1 MTKSKFLKL
10 KNTRLSNYIELRTN
24 RVLEIDDISS
34 EFSSSD
40 DSRELFSNILTIDS
54 VRNYNR
60 FLVQIID
67 TTKKQHQLT
76 ELITINDNNNIYTL
90 TKGSITTEDGND
102 LFADVYGF
110 VDTFNNMYLRFEPE
124 NPFEFDYDIKIL
136 RNEFLTRS
144 IGVNTVSIGYI
155 DIFANNALVL
165 PQTTSNILSL
175 NVNEYSS
182 VHASL
187 NIINANLEYKSYV
200 EIYLTHDGENTYLS
214 EFYFDD
220 IDQYNGRYIGSFTSY
235 ISGGIL
241 KLDFVNDTPSD
252 TISVRCRNVGFG
264 STSIGSGIYRFK
276 SDNEPDGIE
285 RSATY
290 ESNISYTNSGIPGV
304 VISLNKNL
312 FSSIKSLVR
321 VSVGDTTALHQ
332 LLTIHDGDR
341 VHVSQYPFLSIGST
355 SGIGTFGGEY
365 LGNNVQIK
373 FYPDPEFSGNI
384 EILSFNENI
393 YKLLDIGNEY
403 KPLEYLPNSES
414 IVTSSFFGTN
424 LETINKTN
432 FEMRY
437 NGVPIFSKKFNPA
450 NTSVLNKE
458 TGLFNINNHFFS
470 TEEELIYT
478 PKSSF
483 LDIDA
488 SAVGIGLTLSY
499 TGIVTDRLPDRV
511 YAIKI
516 NNDQFKIA
524 TRKEYA
530 QAGIFV
536 TFTSSGEGNAHE
548 FEMVKKNEKSLITV
562 NDLTQYPLAYTSL
575 AYNLSEN
582 GGQISAAS
590 SVFSLSGISSINP
603 TDLLKINDEYMYVTN
618 VGLGTT
624 SIGPITFVGD
634 FSLVEVSRGFV
645 GTSATTHLDGDLA
658 RIYRGSYNIVG
669 NEIHFTNPPRGSSFY
684 VSDLDFSNLIRNKA
698 TFNGRVFLRQR
709 YDTNTIYDNISEKF
723 TGLDKSYTLTVEGN
737 NTVGLGTSG
746 GNGIVFINSI
756 FQTPT
761 TLNNTDNNFEIIEDT
776 NAGITSISFTGIT
789 DENGDIIISESDVNQ
804 NQLPRGGLIVSL
816 GSTAGL
822 GYAPLVGASVTAVL
836 NQFGAIVGFGTTSQF
851 GSGYISPVSIGVT
864 QNGHSGTEAIIT
876 ANVGAGGTLSLNI
889 INAGSGYTNPIIRI
903 PSPSY
908 ENLPVVGV
916 SRLGIGQT
924 TETGTGLLMTMET
937 SPSESKPISGRNAD
951 ASNLILRNSQLI
963 AEVSVGRTLD
973 NYPGFSIP
981 GGNQKCID
989 DIIGI
994 LRSLT
999 YNLSYGGN
1007 DQIYDAAKIY
1017 VDNDYLSGE
1026 EEESIY
1032 AYEQVK
1038 LLAIQVMRNEP
1049 IDIGGYSVLD
1059 QYFDLTIEG
1068 DISGIPGV
1076 YNPGDCSDVE
1086 SAIASFVGIVT
1097 TAIDTGN
1104 LPTRTISP
1112 ASLFEISSFKISR
1125 NGYGFRRG
1133 DVFKPVGLV
1142 TDANLSQ
1149 PLKEFELTVLDIFN
1163 DSFGAWQFG
1172 ELNYIDSIKNF
1183 QDGKRTRFPLFY
1195 NSGLLSF
1202 EVDESNPDSQLI
1214 DLDSV
1219 LVIFVNGILQIPKKS
1234 YQFNGGTSF
1243 RFNVPPK
1250 PEDNIAIFFYIGT
1263 ENEDSVQIIVSE
1275 SLRIGDQVQVLS
1287 NNELITTTISQNKR
1301 TITDIAS
1308 SDKIETSLYTGP
1320 GIDDANE
1327 KPISWIKQKRD
1338 LLINGENVFK
1348 SRDSLE
1354 PQIYPTS
1361 RVIKSFGNNDT
1372 EIFVDN
1378 IDLFSY
1384 DNDNPSVNNF
1394 DLLLSH
1400 QNDDIFP
1407 AGAIPVVSSNG
1418 TIQNLIITNPGSGYI
1433 GTSVEV
1439 KFSNPTQ
1446 IGGITA
1452 RAFLSISN
1460 GQVSL
1465 PATITN
1471 PGSGYSQDNPPQVII
1486 EYPKP
1491 SIEYL
1496 SESKGIVGFNA
1507 DILSIDVGPGINTNL
1522 GLKFEFYR
1530 SSGGLSQLQVG
1541 YPIYVFNTL
1550 VGNGTISIL
1559 SDDSEIIGIGTTCL
1573 DNIYYVSAFDVN
1585 TGIATCN
1592 ISSTTN
1598 ITGITT
1604 SGAIN
1609 SPVGKMSWGRISGF
1623 NRSENPLTINING
1636 NTTSSGLSTYP
1647 VVQRRGYGLRDTGS
1661 IKKAIKSI

>member
-34 EFSSSD
+34 EFSSAE

-67 TTKKQHQLT
+67 TSRNQHQLT
-76 ELITINDNNNIYTL
+76 ELITINDNKNIYTL
-90 TKGSITTEDGND
+90 TKGSITTEEGND
-102 LFADVYGF
+102 LFADLYGF
-110 VDTFNNMYLRFEPE
+110 NDSFNNMYLRFEPE
-124 NPFEFDYDIKIL
+124 NPFDFNYDIKIL
-136 RNEFLTRS
+136 KNEFLTRS
-144 IGVNTVSIGYI
+144 IGINTVSVGFI
-155 DIFANNALVL
+155 DLFANNAVVL

-187 NIINANLEYKSYV
+187 NIINTNLEYKSYV

-220 IDQYNGRYIGSFTSY
+220 IDQYNGRYIGTFTSY
-235 ISGGIL
+235 ISEGVL
-241 KLDFVNDTPSD
+241 KLDFVNDEPLD
-252 TISVRCRNVGFG
+252 TISVRTRSVGFG
-264 STSIGSGIYRFK
+264 STSIGPGVYRFK
-276 SDNEPDGIE
+276 SDDEPDGFE

-290 ESNISYTNSGIPGV
+290 ESNISYADSGIPEA
-304 VISLNKNL
+304 VISLDKNL

-321 VSVGDTTALHQ
+321 VSIGDTTALHQ
-332 LLTIHDGDR
+332 LLTIHDGNR
-341 VHVSQYPFLSIGST
+341 IHVSQYPFLSIGST

-365 LGNNVQIK
+365 SGNDVQIK
-373 FYPDPEFSGNI
+373 FYPDSEFNGNV

-393 YKLLDIGNEY
+393 YSLLDTENEY

-414 IVTSSFFGTN
+414 IETSKFFGNNTDA
-424 LETINKTN
+424 INKTN

-437 NGVPIFSKKFNPA
+437 NGIPIFSKKFNPA
-450 NTSVLNKE
+450 NTSLLNKE

-478 PKSSF
+478 PRSSF
-483 LDIDA
+483 SGIGA
-488 SAVGIGLTLSY
+488 TAVGIGLTLSY

-516 NNDQFKIA
+516 NNGQFKIA
-524 TRKEYA
+524 TRREYA

-536 TFTSSGEGNAHE
+536 TFTSNGEGNIHE

-562 NDLTQYPLAYTSL
+562 SDLAQYPLAYTSL
-575 AYNLSEN
+575 AYNLSDNE
-582 GGQISAAS
+582 GQISAAS

-624 SIGPITFVGD
+624 NIGPITFVGD
-634 FSLVEVSRGFV
+634 FSLVEVNRGFV
-645 GTSATTHLDGDLA
+645 GTSATTHSDGDEV

-669 NEIHFTNPPRGSSFY
+669 SEIHFTNPPRGSGFY
-684 VSDLDFSNLIRNKA
+684 VSDLDLSNLGRNKA
-698 TFNGRVFLRQR
+698 TFNGRVFLRQN
-709 YDTNTIYDNISEKF
+709 YDSNTIYDNISEKF
-723 TGLDKSYTLTVEGN
+723 TGLDNSYTLTVEGN
-737 NTVGLGTSG
+737 NAVGLGTSG

-761 TLNNTDNNFEIIEDT
+761 TLNNTDNNFQIIEDT
-776 NAGITSISFTGIT
+776 NVGITSILFTGIT

-836 NQFGAIVGFGTTSQF
+836 NQFGAIVSFGTTSEF

-864 QNGHSGTEAIIT
+864 ENGHSGTEAIIT

-916 SRLGIGQT
+916 SRLGIGLT
-924 TETGTGLLMTMET
+924 TETGTGLLVTLET
-937 SPSESKPISGRNAD
+937 TPSSEP
-951 ASNLILRNSQLI
+951 NS
-963 AEVSVGRTLD
+963 D
-973 NYPGFSIP
+973 
-981 GGNQKCID
+981 
-989 DIIGI
+989 
-994 LRSLT
+994 
-999 YNLSYGGN
+999 
-1007 DQIYDAAKIY
+1007 
-1017 VDNDYLSGE
+1017 
-1026 EEESIY
+1026 
-1032 AYEQVK
+1032 
-1038 LLAIQVMRNEP
+1038 
-1049 IDIGGYSVLD
+1049 
-1059 QYFDLTIEG
+1059 
-1068 DISGIPGV
+1068 
-1076 YNPGDCSDVE
+1076 
-1086 SAIASFVGIVT
+1086 
-1097 TAIDTGN
+1097 
-1104 LPTRTISP
+1104 
-1112 ASLFEISSFKISR
+1112 LFEISSFKITR

-1142 TDANLSQ
+1142 TAANLSE

-1172 ELNYIDSIKNF
+1172 ELNYIDSVKNF

-1195 NSGLLSF
+1195 NSVLLSF

-1219 LVIFVNGILQIPKKS
+1219 LVIFVNGILQVPGKS

-1243 RFNVPPK
+1243 TFSVPPK

-1287 NNELITTTISQNKR
+1287 NNSTITTTIAQNKR

-1361 RVIKSFGNNDT
+1361 KVIKSFGNTDT

-1394 DLLLSH
+1394 DLLLI
-1400 QNDDIFP
+1400 NEGDNIFP
-1407 AGAIPVVSSNG
+1407 AGATPIVSSTG
-1418 TIQNLIITNPGSGYI
+1418 TIENLIITDPGSGYI
-1433 GTSVEV
+1433 GTSVGV

-1452 RAFLSISN
+1452 QAFLSISN

-1507 DILSIDVGPGINTNL
+1507 DILSIDVGPGINTSL

-1530 SSGGLSQLQVG
+1530 PTGGLLQLQIG
-1541 YPIYVFNTL
+1541 YPIYVFETL
-1550 VGNGTISIL
+1550 VGNGSISIIA
-1559 SDDSEIIGIGTTCL
+1559 DDSEIIGIGTTYL
-1573 DNIYYVSAFDVN
+1573 DNIYYVSAFDAT

-1604 SGAIN
+1604 SGTIN
-1609 SPVGKMSWGRISGF
+1609 SPVGKMSWGRINGF
-1623 NRSENPLTINING
+1623 NRSENPLTINIDG

-1647 VVQRRGYGLRDTGS
+1647 IIQRRGYGLRDTGS